1 MVCRPSPR
9 VLSAFAL
16 LWGATACSDYSL
28 NETNKDE
35 ALGAHILVEPTQLT
49 YNIEAVTDVQVKS
62 FTITNVGNATLEI
75 HDIVLSGSSDFT
87 LLTDWWPTAMLA
99 SETVELEVSL
109 IPSGAESVGEVLV
122 QSSDVYEPEVVV
134 DLFGNSLEVPVAVCE
149 ARPAT
154 VEPLVDPVT
163 WWGEDSFD
171 NTGGTLV
178 SWDWTLI
185 SSPSGSAVSMPGG
198 GANRTGFYPDLAG
211 EYIGQLIVTN
221 DSGMQ
226 SAPCRTTVMS
236 APDEDMWIEMYWT
249 HPGDDMDLHL
259 IAPGGFYEDG
269 SSWDNDTDCHWRNC
283 TWSGVDWGS
292 ASSTDDDPSLDL
304 DDITGTGPENINIKS
319 PTNGTYTIA
328 VHDYPGSS
336 YEGSNPVTM
345 NVYLNG
351 TLEWTDTRPISGE
364 DTVTYFAEIAWT
376 NSAGVVTPR

>member
-9 VLSAFAL
+9 VLCAFAL
-16 LWGATACSDYSL
+16 VAGVTACSDYSL

-35 ALGAHILVEPTQLT
+35 ALGAHILVEPTQLS
-49 YNIEAVTDVQVKS
+49 YNIESVTETQVKT

-75 HDIVLSGSSDFT
+75 QDITLSGSSDFAI
-87 LLTDWWPTAMLA
+87 LTEWWPTAMQA
-99 SETVELEVSL
+99 SEMVEIEVAL
-109 IPSGAESVGEVLV
+109 TPSGAEAVGEVLV
-122 QSSDVYEPEVVV
+122 QSNDVYEPEVVV
-134 DLFGNSLEVPVAVCE
+134 ELYGNSLDVPVAVCE
-149 ARPAT
+149 ARPDT

-163 WWGEDSFD
+163 WWGEDSYD

-185 SSPSGSAVSMPGG
+185 SAPSGSAVAMPGG

-221 DSGMQ
+221 DAGMQ

-249 HPGDDMDLHL
+249 HSGDDMDLHL

-283 TWSGVDWGS
+283 TWSGVNWGS
-292 ASSTDDDPSLDL
+292 ANSTDDDPSLDL
-304 DDITGTGPENINIKS
+304 DDITGTGPENINIKT

-328 VHDYPGSS
+328 VHDYPGSA
-336 YEGSNPVTM
+336 YEGANPVTI

-351 TLEWTDTRPISGE
+351 VLDWTDTRHISGE
-364 DTVTYFAEIAWT
+364 DTVTYFAEIAWA
-376 NSAGVVTPR
+376 NSAGTVTPR